1 MYHTI
6 NHIREERIN
15 RRNSFYP
22 VLRRILRAAW
32 NMFVSVVINLRDC
45 SGAGRIQL

>member
-1 MYHTI
+1 MLHTTEI
-6 NHIREERIN
+6 TFEQCTR
-15 RRNSFYP
+15 RRNIFIP

-32 NMFVSVVINLRDC
+32 NMFVTVVINLRDC